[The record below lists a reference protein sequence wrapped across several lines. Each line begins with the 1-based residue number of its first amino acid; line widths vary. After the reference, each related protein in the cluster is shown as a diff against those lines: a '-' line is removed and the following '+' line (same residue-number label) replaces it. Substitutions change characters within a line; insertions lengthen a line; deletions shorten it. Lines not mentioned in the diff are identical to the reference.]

1 MQRGIRCGPFD
12 HAEIQLTVGDL
23 PFDLF
28 GIPVKKRNANIG
40 IELAEFRQQAGQ
52 HVLRQR
58 RTRPEA
64 DFTRKGPLL
73 LDKSITQ
80 LSVQR
85 QNAVRIF
92 EQPDAVVGQGDPV
105 AVTQEE
111 RFPQQPFQL
120 VDLLGDGR
128 LRNEQFGR
136 SFRKTE
142 PVGDGL
148 KDFQAEIGQHS
159 FPRLKNRIGCCLRT
173 GLLHPL
179 AVQRRRR
186 TIGHPH
192 PDVIAHPGIA
202 PVENHHFVL

>member
-73 LDKSITQ
+73 LDKSITHARMRFAYSSSRTPS
-80 LSVQR
+80 SVR
-85 QNAVRIF
+85 EI
-92 EQPDAVVGQGDPV
+92 
-105 AVTQEE
+105 
-111 RFPQQPFQL
+111 
-120 VDLLGDGR
+120 R
-128 LRNEQFGR
+128 L
-136 SFRKTE
+136 
-142 PVGDGL
+142 P
-148 KDFQAEIGQHS
+148 
-159 FPRLKNRIGCCLRT
+159 
-173 GLLHPL
+173 
-179 AVQRRRR
+179 
-186 TIGHPH
+186 
-192 PDVIAHPGIA
+192 
-202 PVENHHFVL
+202 